1 MTLFFNC
8 KTGQHRSR
16 LVVCMLCCLFFV
28 NSRTIVSVAAE
39 PDRQGFPLITN
50 YAPADYGQHI
60 QNWGFDTDAAG
71 NLLVANQ
78 GGLLIYDGE
87 RWLHF
92 LIPNA
97 SIFSVKQTS
106 DGHIYLGGNNE
117 IGVVRAVE
125 AMAPPSTG
133 LRAYESLS
141 SLIDPDK
148 RIGTVWAVEEHGGR
162 IFFMGERYLIVLHE
176 GEVELFPAPVFFV
189 RMVRTRYGILVYDRE
204 QRFLQFRDGGLHR
217 WNPPGLELLRGFRG
231 TTPLGETDLF
241 CDPGNCFLYDGTA
254 FKPWLEGPSH
264 ILSDVQIS
272 NLITLQDGSVMLA
285 TRRNGLIHL
294 SAQGE
299 LLRIINTDAGLIHN
313 TVYGLHEDNWGSV
326 WAATLN
332 GISRVDAALPLRIFD
347 ARAGLESLVQRM
359 LFFENTLYV
368 FTQNSIKKMDASGTF
383 TVVAEQ
389 PDCNRYARHQD
400 ALYLRCQ
407 GELFMLRN
415 GSLKR
420 FDSVSGVSSV
430 SEWDEQHLLIATDTG
445 ILLGRSENGVLQP
458 ETLRYLFSDEGL
470 SGSLNNMVRDARGW
484 LWVGSENAGLY
495 QFQTVETNGE
505 PSLTL
510 VQRHF
515 TVARNLRRLVRVLPK
530 VIGGEAS
537 FLTWGYGVMRFNAE
551 TGEMESVPEWG
562 EFFSSEEH
570 QFFWASEDPQ
580 GNIWWRAAGGY
591 RGLLQT
597 GSGQLSEYTGV
608 LNLVPGFQSNY
619 LTTDPNG
626 QLWIS
631 TEDGLIRFALHSQFE
646 ATRAFDVQLYRLFR
660 DGVQQFRGEL
670 QDMRPVFPFSNSLM
684 RFLWSSNTFMGS
696 TQYRVK
702 LAGFDAD
709 WTPWSAETQRDF
721 TSLPEGRY
729 EFVIQARNAFGDIST
744 SEPFIFTVLPPWHRS
759 WWAYLLYLGA
769 IGSLFYIGFT
779 IRLKKLTREY
789 QMRNRISADL
799 HDEVSATLSS
809 ISFFAQAIASGRKPD
824 QNEKFLSL
832 IMESSGDAKEKISD
846 IVWAINP
853 ENDEWNSFF
862 SRCRR
867 FASDVFESRNIACK
881 LRIDETFPGK
891 IDMQLRQHIWMIF
904 KEMVTNVARHSGAG
918 RAEVIMSIKAGKLQ
932 LVVQDDGHGIK
943 DTDARFG
950 NGLRNIRQRADKI
963 KATIQLE
970 TQEGQGTRWQLR
982 VSV

>member
-1 MTLFFNC
+1 MQ
-8 KTGQHRSR
+8 KAVMAASEADR
-16 LVVCMLCCLFFV
+16 L
-28 NSRTIVSVAAE
+28 
-39 PDRQGFPLITN
+39 GFPLITN
-50 YAPADYGQHI
+50 YGTDVYGQHI
-60 QNWGFDTDAAG
+60 QNWGFESDTDG

-78 GGLLIYDGE
+78 GGLMIYDGE

-97 SIFSVKQTS
+97 STFSVKHAS
-106 DGHIYLGGNNE
+106 DGNIYLGGNNE
-117 IGVVRAVE
+117 IGVVRPVDV
-125 AMAPPSTG
+125 MAPPSTG
-133 LRAYESLS
+133 LRTYESLS
-141 SLIDPDK
+141 GLISPDK
-148 RIGTVWAVEEHGGR
+148 RIGTVWAVEEHEGR
-162 IFFMGERYLIVLHE
+162 IFFMAERYLIVLEE
-176 GEVELFPAPVFFV
+176 GEIELFPAPAFFV
-189 RMVRTRYGILVYDRE
+189 RMALTREGIIVYDRE
-204 QRFLQFRDGGLHR
+204 HKFMQFRDGGLHS
-217 WNPPGLELLRGFRG
+217 WNPAGIEQMRGFRG
-231 TTPLGETDLF
+231 YTALEELDLF
-241 CDPGNCFLYDGTA
+241 CDPGSCYVYDGFEMRSWQTS
-254 FKPWLEGPSH
+254 PSD

-272 NLITLQDGSVMLA
+272 NLITLGDGSVMLA
-285 TRRNGLIHL
+285 TRRSGLIHL
-294 SAQGE
+294 SAQAE
-299 LLRIINTDAGLIHN
+299 LLRIINTETGLIHN
-313 TVYGLHEDNWGSV
+313 TVYGLHEDTWGSI

-332 GISRVDAALPLRIFD
+332 GISRVDASLPLRIFD
-347 ARAGLESLVQRM
+347 KRSGLESLVQRM
-359 LFFENTLYV
+359 LMFEGEFYV
-368 FTQNSIKKMDASGTF
+368 FTQSGIKKMTPSGIF
-383 TVVAEQ
+383 TEVSRQ
-389 PDCNRYARHQD
+389 PDCNRYTKHQGV
-400 ALYLRCQ
+400 LYLRCQ
-407 GELFMLRN
+407 GDLFMLRN
-415 GSLKR
+415 GELNR
-420 FDSVSGVSSV
+420 FPSFTAVNSV
-430 SEWDEQHLLIATDTG
+430 SEWDEHRLLMATDAGLVLVKT
-445 ILLGRSENGVLQP
+445 ENGVLQP
-458 ETLRYLFSDEGL
+458 ETTRSVFTDEEL
-470 SGSLNNMVRDARGW
+470 SGSINNMIRDPRGW

-495 QFQTVETNGE
+495 QFETGEANGE

-515 TVARNLRRLVRVLPK
+515 TEARNLRRLVRVLPK
-530 VIGGEAS
+530 VLQGEPS

-570 QFFWASEDPQ
+570 QFFWASEDPWR
-580 GNIWWRAAGGY
+580 NIWWRAAGGY

-597 GSGQLSEYTGV
+597 GSGQLTEYTGV

-631 TEDGLIRFALHSQFE
+631 TEEGLIRYVPQHN
-646 ATRAFDVQLYRLFR
+646 FDASRPFNVQLYRLFR

-670 QDMRPVFPFSNSLM
+670 QEMRPVFPFSKSLM

-696 TQYRVK
+696 NQYRVK

-729 EFVIQARNAFGDIST
+729 EFVIQARNAFGGIST

-832 IMESSGDAKEKISD
+832 ILESSGDAKEKISD

-867 FASDVFESRNIACK
+867 FASDVFESRNIAFT
-881 LRIDETFPGK
+881 LRIDESYPGK
-891 IDMQLRQHIWMIF
+891 IDMQLRQHLWMIF
-904 KEMVTNVARHSGAG
+904 KEMITNVARHSGAS
-918 RAEVIMSIKAGKLQ
+918 RAEVILHIKNGELQ
-932 LVVQDDGHGIK
+932 LVVQDDGRGLSNP
-943 DTDARFG
+943 DASSG

-963 KATIQLE
+963 RATAVLE
-970 TQEGQGTRWQLR
+970 TEPGRGTRWIVR
-982 VSV
+982 VML